1 MTGAVA
7 FFAYGAL
14 TVLAVSAAVGAAA
27 HAILTKDDVR
37 GAIGWVGLIV
47 LVPLGGPILYWL
59 FGINRIRRRASEL
72 RAAPAR
78 PAKWT
83 TEGESSE
90 GTAALPASCRPLLAL
105 ATLARSVTGQP
116 LTSGNAVSP
125 LATGPEAFEAML
137 AAIADAQH
145 SVALASYIFEPRGIG
160 AQFVEA
166 LAEAQARGVEVRVLV
181 DGVGAHYSWPTVRAS
196 LRRRDVPVATF
207 LPTMLPLHL
216 RYANLRNHRKVL
228 VVDGRLGF
236 TGGLNIRNGY
246 LAGDSDAGAMRDVH
260 FRIEGPVIAQVLRAF
275 RDDWAFC
282 TGEALVGD
290 AWCPPIPPAGEA
302 AARCIASGPDLHP
315 ERIRWTF
322 VGALS
327 EARRQVRIVTPY
339 FLPDAVL
346 TASLQAAAMRGI
358 TVEVIVPERS
368 NLRLV
373 QWASNARL
381 GGLLAAGCRIR
392 ESPPPF
398 DHAKMMTVDGA
409 WALIGSANWDER
421 SLRLNF
427 ELDVEVYDPAV
438 ASALDALID
447 ARAERARLLRADEL
461 ARRPLIIKLRDGL
474 AWLLSPYL

>member
-1 MTGAVA
+1 MTEAVE

-14 TVLAVSAAVGAAA
+14 TVFTVSVAVAAAA

-47 LVPLGGPILYWL
+47 LVPFGGPILYWL

-78 PAKWT
+78 PATWS
-83 TEGESSE
+83 TEGESRE

-105 ATLARSVTGQP
+105 ATIAGSVTGQP
-116 LTSGNAVSP
+116 LTSGNTVRP
-125 LATGPEAFEAML
+125 LATGTEAFESML
-137 AAIADAQH
+137 EAIAAAEQ
-145 SVALASYIFEPRGIG
+145 SVALAAYIFESHGIG

-196 LRRRDVPVATF
+196 LRRHGVPVATF

-228 VVDGRLGF
+228 VVDGRVGF

-246 LAGDSDAGAMRDVH
+246 LGKGGEASAMRDVH
-260 FRIEGPVIAQVLRAF
+260 FRIEGPVIAQVSRAF
-275 RDDWAFC
+275 CDDWAFC
-282 TGEALVGD
+282 TGEALSAGT
-290 AWCPPIPPAGEA
+290 WYPPITATGGS

-327 EARRQVRIVTPY
+327 EARRRVRIVTPY

-373 QWASNARL
+373 QWASNSRL
-381 GGLLAAGCRIR
+381 GGLLAAGCQVR

-438 ASALDALID
+438 ASAIDALID
-447 ARAERARLLRADEL
+447 VRAAQARPLRAAEL
-461 ARRPLIIKLRDGL
+461 EARPLIIKLRDGV